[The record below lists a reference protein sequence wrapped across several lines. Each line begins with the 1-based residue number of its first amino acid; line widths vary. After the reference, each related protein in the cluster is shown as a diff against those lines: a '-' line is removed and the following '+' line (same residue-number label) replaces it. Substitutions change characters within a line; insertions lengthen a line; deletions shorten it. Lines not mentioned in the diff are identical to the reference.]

1 MTSASTPAPT
11 HRATGTF
18 EVQMSPEP
26 PFSTADGVTLGRISI
41 TKQFHAALEGTSVVS
56 MLSAGTP
63 VKGSAGYVAIER
75 VEGALDGRRGT
86 FVLQHSGTMNRG
98 APQLTVT
105 IVPDSGTG
113 ELTGIRGS
121 MTIDIVDKKHL
132 YTLSYGHASSP

>member
-18 EVQMSPEP
+18 DVQMIPEP

-41 TKQFHAALEGTSVVS
+41 NKQFHGALEGTSVGT

-75 VEGALDGRRGT
+75 VEGALDGRRGS

-98 APQLTVT
+98 EPQLTVT

-113 ELTGIRGS
+113 ELAGISGL
-121 MTIDIVDKKHL
+121 MTIDILDKKHL
-132 YTLSYGHASSP
+132 YTLNYGIAVSP